1 MKHILDDDAESLTLH
16 KRDMAELYVLG
27 MIFTTACL
35 TYFHLSQYISIRIIH
50 AAKNPVKCL
59 PLSTHLP
66 SS

>member
-1 MKHILDDDAESLTLH
+1 MKHILDGDAESLTLH
-16 KRDMAELYVLG
+16 SDTSELYVLG
-27 MIFTTACL
+27 VIFTTACL